1 MSRQFKM
8 IENNNDGS
16 FILVNFAT
24 GYRHRSESQFLFP
37 KGKTPEGDNYWN
49 SLNGVF
55 VLRDSQFFWKR
66 TDPFR
71 NFVVEPDL
79 YNERG
84 VEFVWQIK
92 FIIFPIQR
100 GKILFTEGF
109 RTWERET
116 YFDGFQ
122 SFLLETK
129 NPSE

>member
-1 MSRQFKM
+1 MSRQLKM

-37 KGKTPEGDNYWN
+37 KGKIPEGDNYWN

-55 VLRDSQFFWKR
+55 ISRDSQFDWKR
-66 TDPFR
+66 TDPVR
-71 NFVVEPDL
+71 NVAVEPDFFK
-79 YNERG
+79 EKG

-92 FIIFPIQR
+92 FIIFPIPK
-100 GKILFTEGF
+100 GMVYLTEGF
-109 RTWERET
+109 RTWEKKT

-122 SFLLETK
+122 SFLLESK
-129 NPSE
+129 HVSE